1 MGGNYKK
8 SMYPQIVEW
17 GFVMYPC
24 SETYAS
30 KGYPYCGPNSLY
42 EWAEMGYNGLEDRE
56 RSDLF
61 KYSAGD
67 LTTPSADA
75 NSADQ
80 IETDPYA
87 GDPEL
92 SVDQSSGSSSHDNS
106 ESSHDNTD
114 TCSTIFDLACSTDG
128 FDTFCGLLTSFDLK
142 DAISGGSWT
151 VFAPT
156 DEAFT
161 KLDDALEG
169 GIASVSDDLLLK
181 ILQFHVVE
189 DQVLHSDD
197 LSCEP
202 GNNIVVRHVQLV
214 HQPDARAAGDPPR
227 VQRRRQGQDEEQV
240 PEQGVPAAEG
250 ARREGRAPAPLPAG
264 RQPDRAQRGAG
275 RVHRRL
281 RRRPVQAA
289 HLPLL
294 DTDSLVQ
301 QSPV

>member
-114 TCSTIFDLACSTDG
+114 TESSSSDQSSESSSNDNSESSHDNTDTCSTVFDLACSTDG

-250 ARREGRAPAPLPAG
+250 ARREGRAPAPWPAG
-264 RQPDRAQRGAG
+264 
-275 RVHRRL
+275 H
-281 RRRPVQAA
+281 
-289 HLPLL
+289 
-294 DTDSLVQ
+294 
-301 QSPV
+301 